1 MTCLGSFMADASERW
16 QIAATSQEG
25 AVPPAIFFHE
35 MKSKTALNPSNNLQY
50 QPHRL
55 IDGPSCDVAMLWL
68 PVGQLSNPL
77 QISLGVLE
85 VERLDYRSMDLVVAR
100 GPRTMTWC
108 SFRTNRWPTA
118 NVWRGMKGLGSVEWA
133 SNLVSLSWMPWSP
146 MEGKSLM
153 SHGGSKSQQSPISD
167 NICNI
172 WFCLESILNKSNDW
186 YSSSYCNGQIMG
198 EFLIFGILVSRT

>member
-1 MTCLGSFMADASERW
+1 
-16 QIAATSQEG
+16 
-25 AVPPAIFFHE
+25 

-68 PVGQLSNPL
+68 RVGQLSNPL

-100 GPRTMTWC
+100 GPHTMTWC
-108 SFRTNRWPTA
+108 SFQTNRWPTA

-133 SNLVSLSWMPWSP
+133 SNLVPWIECLGVPWKPNHWWVTVDQSLNNLQYLITSVTSGIVLRVSWKNP
-146 MEGKSLM
+146 MIDNHLPIAMAKSWVN
-153 SHGGSKSQQSPISD
+153 S
-167 NICNI
+167 
-172 WFCLESILNKSNDW
+172 
-186 YSSSYCNGQIMG
+186 
-198 EFLIFGILVSRT
+198 